1 MAKSKAEAGFTLPE
15 VLVVTA
21 ILGIVMSAVVGT
33 YQVTQRSVLYA
44 SAGEDAQLTA
54 RVVLEWLTADLRLT
68 NAGRPTASGAITAA
82 SATSI
87 TFLGDIA
94 NATLDPTTGNDATLT
109 CAAAAGATQ
118 VVAGSTCPAA
128 AGTILVSSLTGF
140 SVNRLFSI
148 ADGPIAET
156 QAITV
161 VTTAPPPTVTLG
173 AGLAYAYS
181 AGSIVR
187 SVETVTY
194 TYTATATGGTLTRT
208 VDTTTD
214 TLADNIVAFQLTY
227 WDGSMP
233 PVQIV
238 DTSTQANRDQIRE
251 IRVQVAVQGQ
261 VGGQIV
267 GRGIAPAVRPR
278 NLLR

>member
-33 YQVTQRSVLYA
+33 YQVTQKSVLYA

-54 RVVLEWLTADLRLT
+54 RVVLEWLTADLRLM

-87 TFLGDIA
+87 TFLGDVA

-109 CAAAAGATQ
+109 CVAAAGATQ

-128 AGTILVSSLTGF
+128 AGTIQVSSLTGF

-156 QAITV
+156 QAITA
-161 VTTAPPPTVTLG
+161 VTGTTVTLG
-173 AGLAYAYS
+173 AGLVYAYS

-187 SVETVTY
+187 SVETVAY
-194 TYTATATGGTLTRT
+194 TYAATATGGTLTRT

-238 DTSTQANRDQIRE
+238 DLSTQANRDQIRE
-251 IRVQVAVQGQ
+251 IRVQVAVQGR
-261 VGGQIV
+261 VGDQIV